1 MLQVFYSNKLERLVD
16 AMVDAVGHER
26 RRLHQS
32 PFDRTPVVV
41 PNWNVEA
48 YLKYEV
54 ARRKGIAA
62 HMEHRQVVEFFESL
76 LAESLL
82 AGKEKSSGE
91 SYRVLDERTLQFL
104 IIEAL
109 SDKELVASRE
119 LEQVRNYLGAAGD
132 DREALELR
140 RFQLSAH
147 LAELFREYGY
157 SRSELVEGWLEDDPS
172 SVFKEQRW
180 RHIERWQRA
189 IWRDLFGAGGRLA
202 KLADARGTQFLR
214 LPEIFERVPHDDL
227 QIPASVHFFATG
239 KLGSV
244 FERVLGQFGELTDVY
259 LWTQNPCKEF
269 WEDVVTDIDEERELL
284 SSKAVDGGQLVL
296 AGENRDE
303 HFWEPERFPLPLR
316 LWGRA
321 GRDQVRMLNRLCAHD
336 PRTLFE
342 DPAVWKG
349 KDGGGRGRKG
359 EDSPGHE
366 RTEKQNSVLWQVQ
379 RDVLELARERE
390 EPVEGLDD
398 DSISVLACPGIQR
411 EAEVIA
417 SEIWALMR
425 GERELWGD
433 GELKFN
439 EIAVIVNKDQ
449 RVEYQTHI
457 QAVFRDVYDIPFNIV
472 DMEANSQSRF
482 VEALGLLLDLPF
494 GTFKRREL
502 LKLLTHPNLIAN
514 FDDVEPQTWL
524 NWCDELNI
532 VHGADHSDHRE
543 TYIEEDL
550 FNWDQGLK
558 RLVLGG
564 FMTGEP
570 SGDDRAFRHEQ
581 FHYLPHEY
589 AHGETGSAARLVM
602 TARSLIADAKRCRR
616 DELTLR
622 QWCERIGEFVDTY
635 LAAAEDDEEFEM
647 MRCRRLLTELAE
659 VDVTERKVS
668 YLIARE
674 FIGKALG
681 ALEMRRGQYL
691 ADGVVVSSFLPARP
705 MPFRA
710 VFVAGMGE
718 AYFPTSDGGDPLDLR
733 QAKWQEGDAGSRD
746 RDKYAFLQTL
756 MSTRDRF
763 YASYVSRDSRT
774 GEAMEPSSVVR
785 DLLHMLE
792 QGYLGR
798 EKTAALIKEHPLRRF
813 DPAYFSESDQFS
825 ENDDE
830 ADVLATNY
838 HPEARR
844 EAAAYV
850 MRESLRRHCRE
861 HNVPFPHL
869 AMLDEALDSRDR
881 ERIGSVL
888 GTYAKPRAKA
898 EDDTVREISLSFSQ
912 LRQFIESPLQ
922 ASARWMLGLRS
933 DDEQDLLDV
942 EDEIFESSYVGSLML
957 ARDVF
962 LETVTSRAPDENPAF
977 LPVYEEKARYLELR
991 GELPTGPFH
1000 EGERKKHL
1008 ELLQT
1013 WRDNL
1018 GVLSVPGDAP
1028 LEIKRIGR
1036 AHRHTPVDE
1045 IWDSVSFEIELASE
1059 DGEPQQVRVELFG
1072 ETEALA
1078 GFDRDGDQV
1087 GSVTLVSRSRVKDKD
1102 FLRGFFTQ
1110 LGLAACGKIAADQPF
1125 DVVVAPGKSL
1135 KRARKLSK
1143 YRKRLAPISQ
1153 QEAIDYLKA
1162 ITSDFLSGVHAYLMP
1177 IEAVFEYFDPENETP
1192 FSELVEMQISNRW
1205 KTCSSE
1211 YGPVREPSRF
1221 AAPQNAEALIERR
1234 HGAFFS
1240 RLQGGES

>member
-32 PFDRTPVVV
+32 PFERTPLVV

-48 YLKYEV
+48 YLKFEV
-54 ARRKGIAA
+54 ARRTGIAA
-62 HMEHRQVVEFFESL
+62 NMEYLRVVEFFESL
-76 LAESLL
+76 LPTEEL
-82 AGKEKSSGE
+82 ASRELTSDQ
-91 SYRVLDERTLQFL
+91 SYRLLDDRTLQFL

-109 SDKELVASRE
+109 SDKKLVASRE
-119 LEQVRNYLGAAGD
+119 LKQVRNYLEAAGD
-132 DREALELR
+132 DRDSLELR

-147 LAELFREYGY
+147 LAELFREYGS
-157 SRSELVEGWLEDDPS
+157 SRSELVEGWLDDDPS
-172 SVFKEQRW
+172 SVFSDKRW

-189 IWRDLFGAGGRLA
+189 IWRDLFAHDGRLS
-202 KLADARGTQFLR
+202 KLAEEQGTRYLR
-214 LPEIFERVPHDDL
+214 LPEIFERLDPKQL
-227 QIPASVHFFATG
+227 QLPAGVHLFALG

-244 FERVLGQFGELTDVY
+244 FERLLGRLGELTDVY
-259 LWTQNPCKEF
+259 VWSQNPCKEF
-269 WEDVVTDIDEERELL
+269 WEDVVTDIDEEKELL
-284 SSKAVDGGQLVL
+284 SSAYVHDTAADGGQLVL
-296 AGENRDE
+296 AAENGAGGERDE
-303 HFWEPERFPLPLR
+303 NFWEPERFPLPLR

-321 GRDQVRMLNRLCAHD
+321 GRDQVRMLNRLCGHD
-336 PRTLFE
+336 PRALFE
-342 DPAVWKG
+342 EPA
-349 KDGGGRGRKG
+349 DSRGAEKRK
-359 EDSPGHE
+359 SKKV
-366 RTEKQNSVLWQVQ
+366 TSVLWQVQ
-379 RDVLELARERE
+379 RDVLELAPERD
-390 EPVEGLDD
+390 EPIEGLDD

-425 GERELWGD
+425 GERQMWDERELQ
-433 GELKFN
+433 FN
-439 EIAVIVNKDQ
+439 EIAVIVNRDQ

-457 QAVFRDVYDIPFNIV
+457 EAAFRDVYDIPFNIV
-472 DMEANSQSRF
+472 DMEASSQSRL

-494 GTFKRREL
+494 GSFKRREL
-502 LKLLTHPNLIAN
+502 LKLLTHPNVIAK

-524 NWCDELNI
+524 QWCDELNI
-532 VHGADHSDHRE
+532 IHGADHTDHTD

-564 FMTGEP
+564 FMTGEA

-589 AHGETGSAARLVM
+589 AHGETASAAKLVM
-602 TARSLIADAKRCRR
+602 TARSLIKDAKACRHQ
-616 DELTLR
+616 EMSLR

-647 MRCRRLLTELAE
+647 MRCRRLLAELADI
-659 VDVTERKVS
+659 DVTGRKVS

-674 FIGKALG
+674 FIGNALG
-681 ALEMRRGQYL
+681 ELEARRGQYL

-733 QAKWQEGDAGSRD
+733 QAKWQEGDAGGRD
-746 RDKYAFLQTL
+746 RDKFAFLQTL
-756 MSTRDRF
+756 MSTRERF

-774 GEAMEPSSVVR
+774 GEPMEPSSVLR

-798 EKTAALIKEHPLRRF
+798 EKVAECIKDHPLRRF
-813 DPAYFSESDQFS
+813 DPAYFEETSTLGTS
-825 ENDDE
+825 
-830 ADVLATNY
+830 Y

-844 EAAAYV
+844 EAAAFA

-869 AMLDEALDSRDR
+869 SMLDQALDER
-881 ERIGSVL
+881 ERERVGAVL
-888 GTYAKPRAKA
+888 GTYAGPHTEGARGG
-898 EDDTVREISLSFSQ
+898 DDDIREVSLSFSQ
-912 LRQFIESPLQ
+912 LRQFLESPLQ
-922 ASARWMLGLRS
+922 SSARWILGLRS
-933 DDEQDLLDV
+933 DDEHDLLDV

-962 LETVTSRAPDENPAF
+962 LETVTSSPPSESPAF
-977 LPVYEEKARYLELR
+977 LPVYEQKARYLELR

-1008 ELLQT
+1008 ELLET

-1018 GVLSVPGDAP
+1018 GVLSVPGEAP
-1028 LEIKRIGR
+1028 LEVKRIGR

-1045 IWDSVSFEIELASE
+1045 IWDSVSFEIELASGP
-1059 DGEPQQVRVELFG
+1059 GELQKVRVELFG
-1072 ETEALA
+1072 DTELLA
-1078 GFDRDGDQV
+1078 RDSDDAT
-1087 GSVTLVSRSRVKDKD
+1087 SVTLVSRSRVKDKD
-1102 FLRGFFTQ
+1102 FLRGFFTH

-1125 DVVVAPGKSL
+1125 DVVVVPGKSL

-1143 YRKRLAPISQ
+1143 YQKRFAPISQ
-1153 QEAIDYLKA
+1153 QDAIDYLEA
-1162 ITSDFLSGVHAYLMP
+1162 ITADFLSGVHAYLMP
-1177 IEAVFEYFDPENETP
+1177 IEAVFEYFDADNETP

-1211 YGPVREPSRF
+1211 YGPVREPGRF
-1221 AAPQNAEALIERR
+1221 AAPPQAAAIIERR
-1234 HGAFFS
+1234 YSAFFS
-1240 RLQGGES
+1240 RLEREADRD